1 MRMTDELI
9 EQNNNKREDLNEE
22 NLAVYEDFLVYVRT
36 DLRIDEHAS
45 EEVLMDLLDH
55 LLEGQHYG
63 KSAAEVFGSNPKA
76 YADEL
81 IENLPREK
89 KRSSVLFAIS
99 QVAGL
104 AGWFSLTYGVI
115 NLLISLFKPVETDVS
130 LGHLLSL
137 LVVITGIG
145 FVGVVLFFKI
155 MRSML
160 FKPKKKSFSGYV
172 KAGLAGGG
180 AFAVMMLAII
190 LIPEFGPVISIEW
203 WMFIIAGLLLL
214 AASKIISGFS
224 RK

>member
-55 LLEGQHYG
+55 LLEGQQYG

-89 KRSSVLFAIS
+89 KRSSALFAIS
-99 QVAGL
+99 QAAGL

-115 NLLISLFKPVETDVS
+115 NLLISLFK
-130 LGHLLSL
+130 
-137 LVVITGIG
+137 
-145 FVGVVLFFKI
+145 
-155 MRSML
+155 
-160 FKPKKKSFSGYV
+160 
-172 KAGLAGGG
+172 
-180 AFAVMMLAII
+180 
-190 LIPEFGPVISIEW
+190 
-203 WMFIIAGLLLL
+203 
-214 AASKIISGFS
+214 
-224 RK
+224 

>member
-45 EEVLMDLLDH
+45 EEVLMDFLDH
-55 LLEGQHYG
+55 LLEGQQYG

-89 KRSSVLFAIS
+89 KRSSALFAIS

-104 AGWFSLTYGVI
+104 AGWFSLTYGIV
-115 NLLISLFKPVETDVS
+115 NVLLSLFKPVETDVS

-137 LVVITGIG
+137 LVVIMGIG

-155 MRSML
+155 IRSTL
-160 FKPKKKSFSGYV
+160 FKAKKKPLGGYV
-172 KAGLAGGG
+172 KAGLAGAG

-203 WMFIIAGLLLL
+203 WMYTIGGLLLL
-214 AASKIISGFS
+214 AASKIISSFS

>member
-9 EQNNNKREDLNEE
+9 EQNNNKREDLSEE
-22 NLAVYEDFLVYVRT
+22 NLAVYENFLVYVRT

-55 LLEGQHYG
+55 LLEGQQYG

-81 IENLPREK
+81 IENLPHEK

-137 LVVITGIG
+137 LIVITGIG

-155 MRSML
+155 IRSTL
-160 FKPKKKSFSGYV
+160 FKPKKKPLSGYV
-172 KAGLAGGG
+172 TAGLAGGG
-180 AFAVMMLAII
+180 AFAVMMLAVI

-203 WMFIIAGLLLL
+203 WMYTIGGLLLL